1 MTRAPTA
8 QPPPGPPE
16 RGGTDTPSGPPGA
29 DGPDGAAIGPTGSAL
44 AERFAAVRER
54 IAAAAARGG
63 RAGADVLLVAV
74 SKEVTPARVADAVA
88 AGQTHFGENRAQE
101 LAHKIA
107 ELGDGI
113 SWHFLGRL
121 QRNKVPGV
129 VGAVTLLHSVDRLE
143 LAEAVARR
151 ARALGVVQRV
161 LVQVNVGH
169 DPAKAGVDPVEAPR
183 LVAQLHELD
192 GLRCEGLMTVPPA
205 DRDPQP
211 AFAALRTIGSSLHD
225 RFPEMVHLSMGMSGD
240 FEAAVEEGATIV
252 RLGQALFG
260 PRPPARAERRT

>member
-1 MTRAPTA
+1 MTATPAATPAAGRAAGPGSA
-8 QPPPGPPE
+8 RADAASPPSE
-16 RGGTDTPSGPPGA
+16 PSGNGA
-29 DGPDGAAIGPTGSAL
+29 EL
-44 AERFAAVRER
+44 ARRLAAVRER
-54 IAAAAARGG
+54 IDAAARRGG
-63 RAGADVLLVAV
+63 RDGAEVTLVAV
-74 SKEVTPARVADAVA
+74 SKEVAAARVLDAVR
-88 AGQTHFGENRAQE
+88 AGHRDFGENRAQE
-101 LAHKIA
+101 LTRKLG
-107 ELGDGI
+107 ELGDGL

-121 QRNKVPGV
+121 QRNKVTDV

-143 LAEAVARR
+143 LGEAVARR

-161 LVQVNVGH
+161 LVQVNVGQ
-169 DPAKAGVDPVEAPR
+169 DPAKAGVDPIAAPR

-211 AFAALRTIGSSLHD
+211 DFAALRTIGNSLRN

>member
-1 MTRAPTA
+1 MTAAPAAA
-8 QPPPGPPE
+8 QPLPGPSG
-16 RGGTDTPSGPPGA
+16 RGGGA
-29 DGPDGAAIGPTGSAL
+29 DGAGDGSTAPEL
-44 AERFAAVRER
+44 AQRLAAVRER
-54 IAAAAARGG
+54 IDAAALRTG
-63 RAGADVLLVAV
+63 RDGADVLLVAV
-74 SKEVTPARVADAVA
+74 SKEVAAARVADAVR
-88 AGQTHFGENRAQE
+88 AGQTDFGENRAQE
-101 LAHKIA
+101 LTRKLS
-107 ELGDGI
+107 ELGDGL

-121 QRNKVPGV
+121 QRNKVADV

-161 LVQVNVGH
+161 LVQVNVGR
-169 DPAKAGVDPVEAPR
+169 DPHKAGVDPVEAPR

-211 AFAALRTIGSSLHD
+211 DFAALRTIGSSLRE
-225 RFPEMVHLSMGMSGD
+225 RFPGMVHLSMGMSGD

-260 PRPPARAERRT
+260 PRPPAPAERRT

>member
-1 MTRAPTA
+1 MTAAHAAAQPAAGSCPAPPSA
-8 QPPPGPPE
+8 AAPPPGP
-16 RGGTDTPSGPPGA
+16 SG
-29 DGPDGAAIGPTGSAL
+29 DGAGL
-44 AERFAAVRER
+44 ARRLAAVRER
-54 IAAAAARGG
+54 IDAAARRGG
-63 RAGADVLLVAV
+63 RDGADVALVAV
-74 SKEVTPARVADAVA
+74 SKEVSAARVLDAVR
-88 AGQTHFGENRAQE
+88 AGHRDFGENRAQE
-101 LAHKIA
+101 LTRKIG
-107 ELGDGI
+107 ELGDGL

-121 QRNKVPGV
+121 QRNKVADV

-151 ARALGVVQRV
+151 ARALSVVQRV
-161 LVQVNVGH
+161 LVQVNVGR
-169 DPAKAGVDPVEAPR
+169 DPAKAGVDPLEAPR

-211 AFAALRTIGSSLHD
+211 DFAALRTIGNSLRN
-225 RFPEMVHLSMGMSGD
+225 RFPEMAHLSMGMSGD